1 MTTTSDTLDAPRAAT
16 RSQSLGRSW
25 LRLLLMF
32 SVPLAMV
39 LGGGWYWMIGGRF
52 VSTDNAYLRRDIV
65 ALAPEVSGHILDVA
79 VHENQPVKAGQVLFR
94 MDPEP
99 YRIALAENEAALASA
114 RLQVEQRRAAYAQA
128 QADLRASQQDLDFR
142 QREYERQASL
152 SRNGYAAQ
160 SAMDQAQNALRT
172 AQAAAAKAQQGV
184 VSALASLAGNPDI
197 ATDRHPLVQ
206 EALAKRD
213 KAKLDLERTTIVAPT
228 DGIVSQTAKLNPGQF
243 MAAGSTA
250 VDMVRSDTT
259 YLEANFK
266 ETDLT
271 HMTPGQEATVT
282 LDVYPDVELH
292 GRVES
297 VGAGTGSEFSLLPVQ
312 NATGNWVKV
321 VQRVPVRIRLADV
334 PAGFELHTGLS
345 ANAEVDTQ
353 FTRSLPTPLRSVL
366 AAVGLT
372 VPTATAATTH

>member
-1 MTTTSDTLDAPRAAT
+1 MTSTTDTLDAPRAAT
-16 RSQSLGRSW
+16 RSQSLGRAW
-25 LRLLLMF
+25 LRYILMF
-32 SVPLAMV
+32 SVPPAMLA
-39 LGGGWYWMIGGRF
+39 GGGWYWMTGGRF

-79 VHENQPVKAGQVLFR
+79 VRENQPVKAGQTLFR
-94 MDPEP
+94 IDPEP
-99 YRIALAENEAALASA
+99 HRIALAENEAALASA

-128 QADLRASQQDLDFR
+128 QADVRAAQQDLEFR

-160 SAMDQAQNALRT
+160 SAMDQAQNALRA
-172 AQAAAAKAQQGV
+172 AQATAAKTQQGV
-184 VSALASLAGNPDI
+184 ASALAALAGNPDI
-197 ATDRHPLVQ
+197 ATDSHPLVQ

-213 KAKLDLERTTIVAPT
+213 KAKLDLERTIIVAPT
-228 DGIVSQTAKLNPGQF
+228 DGIVTQTAKLNPGQF
-243 MAAGSTA
+243 LAAGGTA

-271 HMTPGQEATVT
+271 HLTPGQDAAVT

-321 VQRVPVRIRLADV
+321 VQRIPVRIRLTDV
-334 PAGFELHTGLS
+334 PAGLNLNTGLS
-345 ANAEVDTQ
+345 ANAEVDTHYA
-353 FTRSLPTPLRSVL
+353 RSLPVPLRSAL
-366 AAVGLT
+366 AAIGLAAS
-372 VPTATAATTH
+372 PAIAATAR